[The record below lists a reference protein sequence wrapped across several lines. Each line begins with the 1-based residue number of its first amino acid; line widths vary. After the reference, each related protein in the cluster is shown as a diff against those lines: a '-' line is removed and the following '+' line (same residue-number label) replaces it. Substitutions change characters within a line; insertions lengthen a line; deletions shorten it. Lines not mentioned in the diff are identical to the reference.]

1 MGISKVQDIGTNAG
15 SSFATSTTVAFSGA
29 TKPAVGD
36 LIVVHCARDNVDT
49 DPLDDTLTD
58 TDGNTYSKVIVQAGD
73 TSAQLGIVAVRFHC
87 VVTSAWSAGTNTVT
101 WTHPDNRRRV
111 FTVEHYTKDSGESFA
126 IGSSWTDTDTA
137 STCSVATG
145 SVASGSLVSGTF
157 AAEYGTARS
166 PSFDS
171 DTTNGSWVGNTSTTV
186 GSGGSAGANVYVAR
200 QRKITTGAGAQTWD
214 ISETADP
221 AVDCAAIV
229 VEYTVSA
236 GSGVTGTASASW
248 PAWSSTASGTVGV
261 EGDASTASW
270 PAWSATAAGDVA
282 HDGQAT
288 ATWPSWAATAQG
300 EVEVTGQATAPWP
313 SWSGTAAGDVAHD
326 GQAAASWP
334 GWSSTADG
342 TVGVEGDAS
351 TAWPSWSA
359 TAQGE
364 VDVIG
369 QATASWPSWVGTA
382 TGSGQ
387 GAGEGT
393 ATASWPGWSATAA
406 GEVAHDGTASASWPA
421 WSSTASGVTGKAGTA
436 TAAWP
441 SWTAASTGVRGVEG
455 TASAAWPTWDGS
467 IVITPP
473 AAISRP
479 YRVALDTSGHV
490 QVAHDRRSR
499 VSAAIDTSLRPSLE
513 LNP

>member
-1 MGISKVQDIGTNAG
+1 MVKWDTITHDFPGTSIDGTFWPG
-15 SSFATSTTVAFSGA
+15 SYGDTPTVASNVLDWSASSGTYSGRA
-29 TKPAVGD
+29 TTGYD
-36 LIVVHCARDNVDT
+36 LTDSSLSFKVDTIPSGGFGGGTIKADASNVDIFELQVRPGSGVIRCKYYGENWGGSADST
-49 DPLDDTLTD
+49 NVATAPQSPTFFRLTLSGSTATAEYSFDGTSWTTIDTYTVSGSALTALAD
-58 TDGNTYSKVIVQAGD
+58 CKLELNCGPFP
-73 TSAQLGIVAVRFHC
+73 SAM
-87 VVTSAWSAGTNTVT
+87 SAG
-101 WTHPDNRRRV
+101 P
-111 FTVEHYTKDSGESFA
+111 KFA
-126 IGSSWTDTDTA
+126 KINLLP
-137 STCSVATG
+137 
-145 SVASGSLVSGTF
+145 ASGS
-157 AAEYGTARS
+157 
-166 PSFDS
+166 
-171 DTTNGSWVGNTSTTV
+171 
-186 GSGGSAGANVYVAR
+186 
-200 QRKITTGAGAQTWD
+200 
-214 ISETADP
+214 
-221 AVDCAAIV
+221 AV
-229 VEYTVSA
+229 E
-236 GSGVTGTASASW
+236 GTASASW
-248 PAWSSTASGTVGV
+248 SAWSATAAGTVGV
-261 EGDASTASW
+261 EGDAAASWPSWSGAATGTVGVEGVASASW

-300 EVEVTGQATAPWP
+300 DVEVTGQASASWP

-326 GQAAASWP
+326 GQATASWP
-334 GWSSTADG
+334 GWSATADG

-441 SWTAASTGVRGVEG
+441 SWTAASTSVRGVEG

-490 QVAHDRRSR
+490 EVAHDRRAR